1 MAYQSK
7 KDYFKIIDFC
17 NFKTSIISTDIIKSN
32 ILEKIG
38 SYITNDKTKSLYV
51 NDLKLDMMYYRLR
64 TNGIKA
70 NLYLT
75 TNNGQYLSY
84 IIEQNSP
91 NKVEI
96 INCKLRFKPEIY
108 SGTLFTGEL
117 VYTKQ
122 KTWEYLIT
130 DVIIYKNKLVD
141 NSIDFIKKLNLSE
154 IYKTDKVIQ
163 YLEVR
168 LDNYLPI
175 ENIKKEKFN
184 NIIDNNYCYIA
195 IEFILKQDDNTL
207 GKRIVYFDN
216 FDNMLSPKIDI
227 RMNKEQNIEKEFI
240 IKYSGKPDIYYLSEL
255 DNTKM
260 NNNNLAYIKDLEM
273 SRKLRLLFNNNSTNE
288 MKVKC
293 IVNKKF
299 NRWQVISV
307 SS

>member
-7 KDYFKIIDFC
+7 KEYFKIIDFC
-17 NFKTSIISTDIIKSN
+17 NFKTSTISTDIIKSN

-38 SYITNDKTKSLYV
+38 SYITNDKTKSMYV
-51 NDLKLDMMYYRLR
+51 NDLKLETQYYRLR

-130 DVIIYKNKLVD
+130 DIIIYKNKLVD
-141 NSIDFIKKLNLSE
+141 NSIEFLNKFHLSDV
-154 IYKTDKVIQ
+154 YKNDKVIQ

-168 LDNYLPI
+168 LDTYQLI

-184 NIIDNNYCYIA
+184 NIVDNNYCYIG
-195 IEFILKQDDNTL
+195 IEFILKQEDNIL
-207 GKRIVYFDN
+207 SKRIVYFDN
-216 FDNMLSPKIDI
+216 FDNMLSPKSDI
-227 RMNKEQNIEKEFI
+227 KSNKEQNIEKVFI
-240 IKYSGKPDIYYLSEL
+240 IKYSGKPDIYYLSEI

-260 NNNNLAYIKDLEM
+260 NNNNLAYIKDLDM
-273 SRKLRLLFNNNSTNE
+273 SQKLRILFSNSINE
-288 MKVKC
+288 CMVKC
-293 IVNKKF
+293 VVNKKF
-299 NRWQVISV
+299 NRWQVISIL
-307 SS
+307 S